1 MRILHLLKTGVGA
14 SWALHQVRE
23 LVRLGMDVHVAM
35 PLGPMVERFAAVGA
49 NVHPFQADIAAHRPW
64 AWPALLTSLRALVD
78 QIAPDLIH
86 SHFVGTTATMRL
98 ALSQS
103 EIPRVFQVP
112 GPLHLEHPF
121 YARAELSL
129 AGPQDHWIAA
139 CRWTQDAYRMHG
151 ISARRVS
158 LSYYT
163 TDLARFTP
171 AADDG
176 SLRRALGLNA
186 QTAVIGMVAYC
197 YPPKRYLGQ
206 RRGIKGHED
215 FIDAIAWCRAN
226 GADVVGVVVGSAWGR
241 AEWYERQVHAY
252 AMARCPGGIHF
263 LGHRND
269 VAALYAGFTI
279 AVHPSLS
286 ENVGG
291 ALESSLMAV
300 PTIATATGGFPD
312 LIRPGKTGWLVP
324 PASATRLGQTIL
336 QVLDDPM
343 TANQMAANARAQ
355 ALEQFSSERLG
366 REIRDIYRQILGRSP
381 A

>member
-1 MRILHLLKTGVGA
+1 MRVLHLLKTAVGA
-14 SWALHQVRE
+14 TWALHQVRE
-23 LVRLGMDVHVAM
+23 LVRLGVTVHVAL
-35 PLGPMVERFAAVGA
+35 PDGPMEERFAAVGA
-49 NVHPFQADIAAHRPW
+49 VVHRFQADLVAYPPW
-64 AWPALLTSLRALVD
+64 MWPRLFADLRALVTHV
-78 QIAPDLIH
+78 QPDLVH

-98 ALSQS
+98 ALR
-103 EIPRVFQVP
+103 ELDVPRIFQVP
-112 GPLHLEHPF
+112 GPLHLEHPL

-139 CRWTQDAYRMHG
+139 CRWTHDAYRRHG

-206 RRGIKGHED
+206 RRGLKGHED
-215 FIDAIAWCRAN
+215 FIDAIAWCRAI
-226 GADVVGVVVGSAWGR
+226 GADVAGVVVGGAWGR
-241 AEWYERQVHAY
+241 TEWYERQVHAY
-252 AMARCPGGIHF
+252 ATTRCPGGIHF

-269 VAALYAGFTI
+269 IPALYAGFTL

-291 ALESSLMAV
+291 ALESSLMAI
-300 PTIATATGGFPD
+300 PTIATAIGGFPD
-312 LIRPGKTGWLVP
+312 LIQPGITGWLVP
-324 PASATRLGQTIL
+324 PTAPTQLGRTIMGA
-336 QVLDDPM
+336 LDDPSG
-343 TANQMAANARAQ
+343 ARRLAINARSQ
-355 ALEQFSSERLG
+355 ALTQFSPERLG
-366 REIRDIYRQILGRSP
+366 REIVEIYQRILGRSSP
-381 A
+381 